1 MVLNEMSAK
10 LIRESVVL
18 NLMEPYMKRL
28 VRSYCFVL
36 GLLLV
41 NSNALSQAISW
52 EEGNSGAVVGQGG
65 ASVKTIH
72 FVSNR
77 DITNARLRVGPRL
90 AGNVEVVSDVPET
103 LVAGERYTA
112 TVRVSALDDAHIRE
126 RRGILVITGRTT
138 TSRNRIL
145 RFFRRPLLSPF
156 KFRVGI
162 WEGVSD
168 SGIGLA
174 IAIPENWS
182 IVELSSNTIA
192 LSNVV
197 ELSEFSDQSLQTES
211 RFLARRIV
219 GANSTQLPPQAWAD
233 SFFQDGFALDP
244 IAQESVSVG
253 GRDALRM
260 ETIEIGRNVHY
271 YIQEGADIIEVTFGL
286 YAEQFLDEYQ
296 ILLNS
301 TTPIG

>member
-126 RRGILVITGRTT
+126 RRGFLVITGRTPT
-138 TSRNRIL
+138 ARNRIL
-145 RFFRRPLLSPF
+145 RFFRRPLLSPL